1 MDYNQ
6 MNANSQGVD
15 IAYRRKKNAEEM
27 RHQVVSFALMI
38 FFTIIAFVA
47 VGSGFSGWFTV
58 PFILVLAAV
67 QVAFQLF
74 YFMHMSH
81 KGHEAPTLFMF
92 SGIFFA
98 LVMVIAFMTII
109 WW

>member
-1 MDYNQ
+1 MENNQ
-6 MNANSQGVD
+6 MNTSNPKID
-15 IAYRRKKNAEEM
+15 LDFRRKQNAEEM
-27 RHQVVSFALMI
+27 RHQVISFALMI
-38 FFTIIAFVA
+38 LFTIIAFVA
-47 VGSGFSGWFTV
+47 VGAGFSAWFTV

-74 YFMHMSH
+74 YFMHMNH
-81 KGHEAPTLFMF
+81 KGHEAPMLFMF

-98 LVMVIAFMTII
+98 IVMIIAYLTII